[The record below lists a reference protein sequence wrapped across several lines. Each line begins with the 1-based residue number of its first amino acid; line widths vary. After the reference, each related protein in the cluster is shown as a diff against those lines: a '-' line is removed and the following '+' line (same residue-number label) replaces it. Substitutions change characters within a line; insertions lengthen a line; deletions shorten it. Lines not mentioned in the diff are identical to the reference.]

1 MNLEMHLPKGVC
13 TDASFLLRSD
23 EGNECTSPP
32 PPKRQATARAS
43 HMVRYKQLLPLD
55 PLSRPWPLQL
65 PAVICIL
72 VHAVLFDT
80 PIS

>member
-1 MNLEMHLPKGVC
+1 MNLELHVMKGVG

-43 HMVRYKQLLPLD
+43 HMVREQLLPLD

-65 PAVICIL
+65 PAVTCIL

-80 PIS
+80 PIF